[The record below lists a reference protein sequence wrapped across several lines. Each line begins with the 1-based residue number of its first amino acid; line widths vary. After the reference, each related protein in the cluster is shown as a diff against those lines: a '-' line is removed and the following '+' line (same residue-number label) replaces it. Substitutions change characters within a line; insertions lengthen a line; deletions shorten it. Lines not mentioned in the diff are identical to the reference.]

1 MKKIAICMAFVML
14 LLTGC
19 NARKADTRNFDA
31 MGVAVEF
38 SLWGKDKAA
47 AADDVK
53 ELILELEYR
62 WSSANINSVP
72 SQMNDKGSVLYLEDM
87 DYLDQ
92 VEALTLRTNGNFAY
106 MMNSVV
112 ELWGFVSGNYQVPT
126 QEALEQAL
134 QEEKWN
140 VDAVMRGY
148 IGRRIVA
155 LLQTMN
161 VDRGIVYMG
170 GNVQTYGENKGG
182 APWNISIANPKG
194 GDPVG
199 AVSVQG
205 TMAVVTVGGYQ
216 RCFEKDGG
224 TYHHILDPHT
234 GMPAQSGLASVT
246 VICEDGVVADVMSR
260 AMYVMGLEAAT
271 EFWQGSD
278 DFQAVFVLEDGSI
291 YATEGVVLN
300 GCEFTTISR

>member
-14 LLTGC
+14 LLSGC

-38 SLWGKDKAA
+38 SLWGKD
-47 AADDVK
+47 
-53 ELILELEYR
+53 LILELEYR

-72 SQMNDKGSVLYLEDM
+72 SQLNDKGSVLYLEDM

-92 VEALTLRTNGNFAY
+92 VEALAIRTNGNFAY

-161 VDRGIVYMG
+161 VDRGVVYMG

-216 RCFEKDGG
+216 QCFEKDGV

-246 VICEDGVVADVMSR
+246 VICEDGVVADVLSR

-291 YATEGVVLN
+291 YATEGVTLN